1 MHRYRIHITFTLV
14 KRFKSTKENTDITY
28 YIPPKTFRPAYYHPL
43 KPFERKSPDPFPP
56 FPNEG
61 DASGMGPRLYD
72 YQVMS
77 ELVRSLPSASERID
91 FVNPYEREFTK
102 REKRF
107 HRPWQAQLLKT
118 RKAWRIQSFPNFY
131 DPLNFYQYITKTRC
145 IEGLSEWYDEPI
157 PVLTEDF
164 ENRLSEMLKLHL
176 ESSSVDSEQ
185 ERTTRILRSFLDLL
199 LENMIQSGMYSCL
212 AQQRISH
219 SPRCESFWIRC
230 GFDALYEN
238 VNTRRHRG
246 DNRSRLGELA
256 FVMRDSFSTQLRT
269 KHPLKPLMSFWDEE
283 VTMPLFDPSFNIKDE
298 LIYSPAMFGMMADA
312 DPLWQCPGYE
322 PDCGEEYKY
331 GQIGFKQ
338 FNDLDIHCKR
348 WKVKGKEE
356 EIVRNEC
363 LRASA
368 VVSLFSWLNAQA
380 HALGFTQYNDIEY
393 PFVSQL
399 VLSNGKQFFFAIAQL
414 NTLLI
419 NVDIE
424 GIINK
429 RSNLCYV
436 EGPLNLYDRY
446 DCDKGIFEFGKKN
459 DTDTEIVNNF
469 NPHVIGR
476 LMQML
481 VRDMPVNKEMTD
493 DSMKMSKYIPV
504 TFDGIP

>member
-1 MHRYRIHITFTLV
+1 MHRQRLHITFTLV
-14 KRFKSTKENTDITY
+14 KRFKSTKENTDVTY
-28 YIPPKTFRPAYYHPL
+28 YVPPKTFRPAYYHPL
-43 KPFERKSPDPFPP
+43 KPFEHKPMDPFPP

-61 DASGMGPRLYD
+61 DSSGMGPRLYD

-91 FVNPYEREFTK
+91 FVNPYEREFTQ

-118 RKAWRIQSFPNFY
+118 RKAWRIQSFPNYF

-145 IEGLSEWYDEPI
+145 IEGLSKWYDEPA
-157 PVLTEDF
+157 PVLTKDF
-164 ENRLSEMLKLHL
+164 EDRLSEMLKLHL
-176 ESSSVDSEQ
+176 ESSNVDSEQ
-185 ERTTRILRSFLDLL
+185 DRTTRILRSFLDLL
-199 LENMIQSGMYSCL
+199 LENVIQSGMYACL
-212 AQQRISH
+212 AHQRISH
-219 SPRCESFWIRC
+219 TPRCESFWIRS

-238 VNTRRHRG
+238 LVRYRHRG
-246 DNRSRLGELA
+246 DSRAKLGELA
-256 FVMRDSFSTQLRT
+256 FVMRDAFAAQLRT
-269 KHPLKPLMSFWDEE
+269 KHPLKPLMSLWDEE
-283 VTMPLFDPSFNIKDE
+283 VTKPLFDPSFNVKDE

-338 FNDLDIHCKR
+338 FNDLDMHCKK
-348 WKVKGKEE
+348 WKVKGEE
-356 EIVRNEC
+356 EKIVRNEC

-380 HALGFTQYNDIEY
+380 HTLGFTQYNDIEY
-393 PFVSQL
+393 PLVSQL
-399 VLSNGKQFFFAIAQL
+399 VMSDGKQFFFAIAQL

-436 EGPLNLYDRY
+436 EGPLNLYNRY
-446 DCDKGIFEFGKKN
+446 DHDKGTFEFGE
-459 DTDTEIVNNF
+459 TDTKVNNF
-469 NPHVIGR
+469 NPHVLGR

-481 VRDMPVNKEMTD
+481 VRDLPARREMID
-493 DSMKMSKYIPV
+493 NSVVSKYIPV
-504 TFDGIP
+504 TFDGVP